1 MKGFQSDGSSFFGLF
16 TRREIFQ
23 HLHLVGG
30 VGERLMFLSPISE
43 ADQVAPAFRR
53 IGEEPGPVDLLIN
66 NASASGP
73 FRQPFVEI
81 TPGSFTRGLASWCS

>member
-43 ADQVAPAFRR
+43 ADQVAAAFRR
-53 IGEEPGPVDLLIN
+53 IDEEIHALCEALIASEGRLGP
-66 NASASGP
+66 
-73 FRQPFVEI
+73 
-81 TPGSFTRGLASWCS
+81 